1 MKNAKRALLIS
12 LLIFIP
18 FAMFEPSI
26 ITKVLAVALG
36 IAFGF
41 LGYKEICKNKTT
53 NQTKGGAV

>member
-1 MKNAKRALLIS
+1 MKNAKRALLIA
-12 LLIFIP
+12 LLIP
-18 FAMFEPSI
+18 FAMFGPSI